1 MPVVKVWNSW
11 EILGIEVGKCRW
23 ELNTS
28 EKAVDGCKRFI
39 FANGA
44 RDAILNGMELEPPS
58 EAFAHLKKLA
68 EQSLCE
74 FCVKDSA
81 RHRQLIV
88 AWKLKLN
95 EAMCVYLG
103 FCLVQQKYL
112 TSELELI
119 RKAKQSLDVEVGEL
133 NETIAQ
139 LKLKAKTNK
148 CDASHAQQAIT
159 IITLQ
164 EQHSSLLREKELL
177 LLEKRSLEDQIES
190 QHQDLK
196 TYRAK
201 EFELEGYKA
210 EVLVLRSKLKEW
222 VEFSSTMK
230 KDFDNHRQFTPP
242 LHPSPHLQNE
252 NEPSS
257 SRIPRFDSADQQFPF
272 SRRPKVLP
280 AKSPTPQIRLS
291 DSDSQETASGSSK
304 MPKTSSA
311 IGSASVA
318 ETETRTN
325 STSST
330 ISTPRKEGMLKES
343 AAASPDQM
351 PNTHDIFGTRI
362 SSYSKIRTSKSHS
375 SLFETPTPET
385 STATPSFKGSSFDF
399 SMPSS
404 LTTASGTPCFSC
416 TNKSHAPRPSSSRS
430 TQRHRATSSSSAIP
444 AIKSPPNLF
453 GASSPVFS
461 STKSLTNNPG
471 FFGAPTPS
479 NTNSETREATSKPS
493 QPSETQSS
501 SSDGVFKGTFGSP
514 RPKTP
519 PSVNGFSFGPANSL
533 STESGENNFSPN
545 PQRNPSPS
553 DHREGQNSY
562 HDNNIHS
569 NPEKINPFARPEVLV
584 QNHGDAESSSDECSV
599 SGIRTP
605 SVSSTATITETVFF
619 MGGSPTPSGATTP
632 FSVKGLFGSIPPK
645 SSIDLSS
652 TSGEIFG
659 RLSSSK
665 KCSGSDRERD

>member
-74 FCVKDSA
+74 FCVNDSA

-95 EAMCVYLG
+95 EAMCAYLG

-133 NETIAQ
+133 NETIAK
-139 LKLKAKTNK
+139 LKVKAKTNE

-330 ISTPRKEGMLKES
+330 ISTPRKEGMLEES

-362 SSYSKIRTSKSHS
+362 SSYSKYVRLKAIRAYLKLQPQKHPQQHPLSRVAH
-375 SLFETPTPET
+375 LI
-385 STATPSFKGSSFDF
+385 FDAIF
-399 SMPSS
+399 AHDGIWNAM
-404 LTTASGTPCFSC
+404 LLV
-416 TNKSHAPRPSSSRS
+416 
-430 TQRHRATSSSSAIP
+430 ATSSSSAIP

-453 GASSPVFS
+453 LR
-461 STKSLTNNPG
+461 STN
-471 FFGAPTPS
+471 PS

-501 SSDGVFKGTFGSP
+501 SSDGVFK
-514 RPKTP
+514 
-519 PSVNGFSFGPANSL
+519 
-533 STESGENNFSPN
+533 ESGENNFSPN

-553 DHREGQNSY
+553 DHREGRNSY
-562 HDNNIHS
+562 QDNNIHS

-665 KCSGSDRERD
+665 KCSGSDRERS